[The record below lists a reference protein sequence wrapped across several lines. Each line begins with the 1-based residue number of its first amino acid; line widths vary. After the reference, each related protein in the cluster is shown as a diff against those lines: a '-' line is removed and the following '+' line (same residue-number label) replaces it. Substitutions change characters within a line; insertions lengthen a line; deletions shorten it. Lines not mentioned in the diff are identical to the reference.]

1 MDSRPGILLLGCLL
15 LGACSVNLGQTAP
28 APEII
33 KPVLSFDTSYFAL
46 QSVPSVADIFTLDD
60 AQQRAFVEY
69 YYAPENSTVKGHKR
83 LSNYVEKYI
92 ADFDYQGNTFV
103 ANISLEKQ
111 AGNCLSLAILTTA
124 LADLVAIE
132 VDYQVVNT
140 APIYRRYQNLTTLS
154 SHVRT
159 VLYDPQNGVKDGF
172 FSFAKL
178 YIDYFPQQGDVL
190 GKVIS
195 KADFTSM
202 FYQNLAGE
210 ALVKQHYSQAYSM
223 LTQALS
229 LSQTNP
235 ATLNSLAVLFKQ
247 ANNPAE
253 AEHIYQFAMENALQS
268 VNTIANY
275 IVLLEVEGRT
285 DEAKH
290 WRAKVELVDDHNPY
304 RWIDLGDREYTRSN
318 FHQAATYYRRAAN
331 VAPYLHESYFGLAKS
346 YYQLGDGKKAQNAME
361 KALALS
367 YVPEEKSLYQAKLM
381 LLEQQAIW

>member
-1 MDSRPGILLLGCLL
+1 MHSRTGILLLGCLL
-15 LGACSVNLGQTAP
+15 LGACSVNSSQPP
-28 APEII
+28 ATI
-33 KPVLSFDTSYFAL
+33 KPDLSFDRSYFAL
-46 QSVPSVADIFTLDD
+46 QSVPSVVDIFTLDD
-60 AQQRAFVEY
+60 AQQRAFLEY
-69 YYAPENSTVKGHKR
+69 YYSPGNSDVKGHKR
-83 LSNYVEKYI
+83 LSNYLEKYI
-92 ADFDYQGNTFV
+92 ASFDYRGNTYV
-103 ANISLEKQ
+103 AQASLHEQ

-124 LADLVAIE
+124 LADLVAID
-132 VDYQVVNT
+132 VDYQMVNT
-140 APIYRRYQNLTTLS
+140 APIYRRYQNVTTMS
-154 SHVRT
+154 SHIRA

-172 FSFAKL
+172 FSFGKL
-178 YIDYFPQQGDVL
+178 YIDYFREQGDVL

-210 ALVKQHYSQAYSM
+210 ALVQQNYSLAYSL
-223 LTQALS
+223 LTQALN

-275 IVLLEVEGRT
+275 IVLLEEERRVE
-285 DEAKH
+285 EAKL
-290 WRAKVELVDDHNPY
+290 WRAKIELVDDNNPY
-304 RWIDLGDREYTRSN
+304 RWIVLGDREYASAN
-318 FHQAATYYRRAAN
+318 FDQANKYYRRAAK

-346 YYQLGDGKKAQNAME
+346 YYQLGEGERAQNAMA
-361 KALALS
+361 KALKLS

-381 LLEQQAIW
+381 VLAQQAR